1 MASLLAAA
9 AFDRKRTVARLATVM
24 EAGYASRA
32 NHGSTMN
39 DTANQFKKAPKRKKE
54 KARSVA
60 VSPEMRQAYSD
71 LIKAREEREEYAKH
85 LPAEKGR

>member
-1 MASLLAAA
+1 
-9 AFDRKRTVARLATVM
+9 
-24 EAGYASRA
+24 
-32 NHGSTMN
+32 MN

-60 VSPEMRQAYSD
+60 VSPEMRQAYAD